1 MRPPWRAVRLPWRG
15 ARGVRLPWR
24 GAADAERRDRPRRR
38 RVHTPTV
45 IQMEAVECGAASL
58 GIILGY
64 FGRFIP
70 LERLRETCGVSRDGS
85 TASSVLKAG
94 RQHGLIAKGF
104 RMDLPQLATARLPA
118 ILFWKFEHFVVLEG
132 MSRRKVYINDPAT
145 GPRALGW
152 DEFDASFTGVILT
165 FEPGPDFARTSRPE
179 STLHKLLARWR
190 GLGSVTPQIL
200 LLGLLVALV
209 GLTTSMF
216 TRMFV
221 DRVLLAG
228 DSGAVVG
235 LVAAMGAAVGLTLVA
250 STLQQRLLLRADSV
264 LALSSAA
271 RFFRRLL
278 RLPVAFFSQ
287 RQAADL
293 GQRVRVNNVVADML
307 TRHVAVSV
315 VDTVLVLTYGALL
328 CWYDLLLG
336 AIALGFSGLNVVV
349 LRWTARR
356 RTSAVAG
363 LQAERGKLITAAYT
377 SILMIES
384 VKAAGEEEHAFRR
397 FAARQAAVLSGQQ
410 KLGVPTAVISVVP
423 ALLAALNTALL
434 LGLGSSRVSAGTITI
449 GLLVAMQGLIAAMNR
464 PISELAGL
472 ATRLE
477 NMSADLNRVHDV
489 ERYPDPAG
497 RAHTG
502 PWGRMSGH
510 LRLENL
516 TFGYNPLAE
525 PLLRDFSLDIAPGRR
540 VALVGASGSGK
551 STVGRIVAGLFAP
564 WSGSVTIDGRTVNDT
579 DAQLW
584 ASSVALVDQDQV
596 FFDDSIRNNLT
607 LWDGTITDEELA
619 EALRDACV
627 YDTVTARPGGLA
639 APVREGGKNFSG
651 GQRQRLEI
659 ARALVRRPSL
669 LVLDEATSALDPATE
684 LVVDHNLRRRGST
697 CLIVAHRLSTIRD
710 SDLIVVLDRGRE
722 IERGT
727 HSDLMAR
734 GGHYA
739 GLVRQQ

>member
-1 MRPPWRAVRLPWRG
+1 MTPRN
-15 ARGVRLPWR
+15 
-24 GAADAERRDRPRRR
+24 RPRRR

-58 GIILGY
+58 GIILGH
-64 FGRFIP
+64 FGRFVP

-94 RQHGLIAKGF
+94 RRHGLIARGF
-104 RMDLPQLATARLPA
+104 RMDLPQLATVRLPA
-118 ILFWKFEHFVVLEG
+118 ILFWRFEHFVVLEG
-132 MSRRKVYINDPAT
+132 MSRRRVHINDPAT
-145 GPRALGW
+145 GPRALSW

-165 FEPGPDFARTSRPE
+165 FEPGPDFTRGSRPE

-216 TRMFV
+216 TRVFV

-278 RLPVAFFSQ
+278 RLPLAFFSQ

-293 GQRVRVNNVVADML
+293 GQRVRVNNVIADML
-307 TRHVAVSV
+307 TRHVAVTV
-315 VDTVLVLTYGALL
+315 VDTVLVVTYGALL
-328 CWYDLLLG
+328 CWYDLTLG
-336 AIALGFSGLNVVV
+336 LIALSFSALNVVV

-434 LGLGSSRVSAGTITI
+434 LAVGSGRVSHGTLTI
-449 GLLVAMQGLIAAMNR
+449 GLLVAMQGLITAMNR

-477 NMSADLNRVHDV
+477 NMGADLNRVNDV
-489 ERYPDPAG
+489 ERYPDPAP

-502 PWGRMSGH
+502 PWTRMSGH

-525 PLLRDFSLDIAPGRR
+525 PLLRDFNLDVAPGQR

-551 STVGRIVAGLFAP
+551 STVGRLTAGLFAP
-564 WSGSVTIDGRTVNDT
+564 WSGGVTIDGRTVNDT
-579 DAQLW
+579 DPQLW
-584 ASSVALVDQDQV
+584 ASSIALVDQDQV

-639 APVREGGKNFSG
+639 APVREAGKNFSG

-669 LVLDEATSALDPATE
+669 LVLDEATSALDPSTE
-684 LVVDHNLRRRGST
+684 LTVDHNLRRRGFT

-727 HSDLMAR
+727 HTDLMAR